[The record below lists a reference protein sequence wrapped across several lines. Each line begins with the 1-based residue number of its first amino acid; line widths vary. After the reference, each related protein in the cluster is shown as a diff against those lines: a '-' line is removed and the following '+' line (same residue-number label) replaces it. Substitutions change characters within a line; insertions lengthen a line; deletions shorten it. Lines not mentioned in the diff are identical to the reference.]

1 MNSNVIFQIST
12 IVLALI
18 LAAVIIV
25 VYVIPDDNSYV
36 EPNVNEGLIEV
47 DEFDLVD
54 KYSGSSAKGKILV
67 INDGEFK
74 VKLFAEME
82 ITEEDFGGFG
92 VIVLDGA
99 VVDHFYCE
107 FNGDIAETSGSE
119 GYSWFYYS
127 ENIPD
132 GRGRTVIDV
141 DSSGYPDQTGKHKA
155 GSGTLIVDFK
165 MDPKKDI
172 NNIDTVEFIV
182 GVGSRVTEE
191 GYQVIHPANQ
201 RFFLPTVDENKEEKG
216 DQFRHDDIVNKIRVG
231 DDIDPVTV
239 QFEGN
244 DLSFD
249 LSPELV
255 VSDDGSF
262 TFTPNLVIPADQGK
276 FRSLTLSFYPAPYD
290 HMKVISATYT
300 DFESL
305 DPKAYAYGSQY
316 YLTKGAA
323 IESDEMVFTDS
334 RTFILDEDYD
344 KGYMGVFVRLDM
356 SQGGYVNTFSLLY
369 QLELSRSGIFYDVTD
384 CRLSGHEETN
394 PTDSEMVDFK
404 LTVES
409 GDVVVITGD
418 FTKISRLTDMGVE
431 YDPESVATA
440 VWYDRETGGFYSK
453 VFYDRQDFQ
462 HELDVWA
469 ISIMS

>member
-1 MNSNVIFQIST
+1 M

-47 DEFDLVD
+47 DDFDLKD
-54 KYSGSSAKGKILV
+54 PYSGSSAKGRILV

-74 VKLFAEME
+74 VKLVAEMD
-82 ITEEDFGGFG
+82 ITEKDFAGFG
-92 VIVLDGA
+92 VTVLDGA
-99 VVDHFYCE
+99 VVDRFYCE
-107 FNGDIAETSGSE
+107 FNGDIAETEGPE
-119 GYSWFYYS
+119 GYSWFFYNGNLS
-127 ENIPD
+127 H
-132 GRGRTVIDV
+132 GRGMTQITV
-141 DSSGYPDQTGKHKA
+141 DSSSVYATGKHRA

-172 NNIDTVEFIV
+172 RNIDTVEFIV

-191 GYQVIHPANQ
+191 GYQDIHPAYQ

-216 DQFRHDDIVNKIRVG
+216 DQFRHDDIVSEIKVG
-231 DDIDPVTV
+231 DSIDPVTI

-244 DLSFD
+244 DLSFY
-249 LSPELV
+249 LSPDLTV
-255 VSDDGSF
+255 NDDGSF
-262 TFTPNLVIPADQGK
+262 TFTPNLTIPADQGK
-276 FRSLTLSFYPAPYD
+276 FRSLTLSFYPEPYD
-290 HMKVISATYT
+290 HTKVTSATYT

-316 YLTKGAA
+316 YLTKGAT
-323 IESDEMVFTDS
+323 IESDELVFTDS
-334 RTFILDEDYD
+334 RTFSLDEDYD
-344 KGYMGVFVRLDM
+344 KGHMDLLIRLDV

-369 QLELSRSGIFYDVTD
+369 QLDFSKSGIFYDVTNY
-384 CRLSGHEETN
+384 RLSGHEETN
-394 PTDSEMVDFK
+394 PTDGEMLDFK

-409 GDVVVITGD
+409 GNVVVITGD

-440 VWYDRETGGFYSK
+440 VWYDRETGEFYSK
-453 VFYDRQDFQ
+453 VFYDHQDFQ